1 VISIFV
7 SNYAIAAAQRSLD
20 SGWRLSRTA
29 SGPQLHGLL
38 GSTVLRPMP
47 PHYSRDLG
55 HGPGAG
61 SGHLPRLPSPTCSRL
76 ASGVGLGRFC
86 MGFFH
91 CGLPAPAL
99 PLFSLCALRL
109 FITKQMFL
117 FLVLPSRQGTVDAL
131 TQAVCIKKQHHAG
144 AMVLETNLMHDRPP
158 LNQFIRKS
166 PLSS

>member
-1 VISIFV
+1 
-7 SNYAIAAAQRSLD
+7 
-20 SGWRLSRTA
+20 
-29 SGPQLHGLL
+29 
-38 GSTVLRPMP
+38 M
-47 PHYSRDLG
+47 
-55 HGPGAG
+55 
-61 SGHLPRLPSPTCSRL
+61 PSPRRNVRSTPDGGSAVQPPGLSCTAYWEALCCALCLLTTPEISGTGPVRGRGICPGSRRPRARVSL
-76 ASGVGLGRFC
+76 VVWAWDLFC